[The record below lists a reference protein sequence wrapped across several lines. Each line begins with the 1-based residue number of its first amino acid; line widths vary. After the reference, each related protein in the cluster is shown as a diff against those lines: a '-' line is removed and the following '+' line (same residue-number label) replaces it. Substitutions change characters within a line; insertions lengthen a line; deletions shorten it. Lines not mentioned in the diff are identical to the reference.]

1 MIKYVLK
8 NVICNQDLKLEERT
22 DHHAPSMKKGPREQE
37 EQKERMS
44 AADREEE
51 GAFRWEKELRY
62 HWMGGRRGCTQI
74 ER

>member
-1 MIKYVLK
+1 
-8 NVICNQDLKLEERT
+8 
-22 DHHAPSMKKGPREQE
+22 MKKGPREQE

-51 GAFRWEKELRY
+51 GAFGWEKELRY